1 MMEHGITLD
10 IHRLCNISF
19 RFSGQAMQIA
29 MNSAQ
34 SLICSQ
40 IRSSSSANHLPITT
54 SENDISSLNKHNIIP
69 SSHERN
75 SCNVN
80 TTITSK
86 RSLPSGVDGRSQQRK
101 KTGSNLI
108 DRGLPLSQ
116 LGFSL
121 WGRKVKCL
129 CKSGYYFRSL
139 SSELVDGS
147 IRAFVMNHTMSS
159 LHPCVSIVW
168 RCRVEESSKGRS
180 ILMLFKCPV
189 SGSVGAV
196 SRRHLGIVESQL
208 HGNTSTT
215 SQYII

>member
-1 MMEHGITLD
+1 
-10 IHRLCNISF
+10 
-19 RFSGQAMQIA
+19 MQIA

-54 SENDISSLNKHNIIP
+54 SENDIISSLNEHNIIP

-80 TTITSK
+80 TTMTSK

-101 KTGSNLI
+101 KTNTGSKLF

-121 WGRKVKCL
+121 WGNEERKVKCL
-129 CKSGYYFRSL
+129 RKSGYYFRSL
-139 SSELVDGS
+139 PSELVDGS
-147 IRAFVMNHTMSS
+147 IRAFVMNHSMSS
-159 LHPCVSIVW
+159 LYPCVSIVW

-180 ILMLFKCPV
+180 ILMLFRWPV
-189 SGSVGAV
+189 NGSVYDLGAV
-196 SRRHLGIVESQL
+196 SRRHLGSGEPTAW
-208 HGNTSTT
+208 HRHNT
-215 SQYII
+215 I

>member
-1 MMEHGITLD
+1 
-10 IHRLCNISF
+10 
-19 RFSGQAMQIA
+19 MQIA

-54 SENDISSLNKHNIIP
+54 SENDISSLNKHNIIQ
-69 SSHERN
+69 SSHQRN

-80 TTITSK
+80 TTMTSK
-86 RSLPSGVDGRSQQRK
+86 RSFPSGVDGRSQQRK
-101 KTGSNLI
+101 KSGSKLI

-121 WGRKVKCL
+121 WGNEERKVKCL
-129 CKSGYYFRSL
+129 RKSGYYFRSL
-139 SSELVDGS
+139 PSELVDGS

-168 RCRVEESSKGRS
+168 RCRVEESSKGRN
-180 ILMLFKCPV
+180 ILILFMCPV
-189 SGSVGAV
+189 SGSVYDLGAV
-196 SRRHLGIVESQL
+196 SRRHLGSGEPAAW
-208 HGNTSTT
+208 HHHNTSTS
-215 SQYII
+215 SQYSI